1 MRVAYTLEQCW
12 HRVPGGTAISALEV
26 ASALK
31 SVPDIELVAIA
42 GRHAGPPTPGF
53 APPFSVAALPVG
65 GALLYELWTR
75 CNWPKVESV
84 VSADLVHATTVIP
97 PATSLPLVTTLHD
110 IAFVRHPEFFTAHG
124 NKIFRRSL
132 NILKKKRATILC
144 SSVATLNDC
153 LSEGFSQELLHH
165 VPLGVHMANLSRD
178 DIDRVRV
185 KYSLPREFV
194 LFVGTQEP
202 RKNLARLL
210 EALAV
215 LPDAPPLVVVGMD
228 GWGDS
233 GLSPSHNVILT
244 GFVPTEDL
252 SAMYAAC
259 SVFAFPS
266 VLEGYGLPVIEAM
279 AHGAPVVTSRGT
291 STEEV
296 AGGAAEL
303 VDPLSVES
311 IAEGLRSAL
320 LQQDTLRQRGLLRA
334 ASVPWSET
342 ANATA
347 RVYRQLLE
355 GDR

>member
-26 ASALK
+26 ASAMQ
-31 SVPDIELVAIA
+31 SVPDVELVAIA

-53 APPFSVAALPVG
+53 TPPFPVAALPVG

-75 CNWPKVESV
+75 CGWPKVESV
-84 VSADLVHATTVIP
+84 VSIDLVHSTTVIP

-110 IAFVRHPEFFTAHG
+110 IAFVRHPEFFTSHG

-144 SSVATLNDC
+144 SSQATLQDC
-153 LSEGFSQELLHH
+153 LAEGFSAELLHH
-165 VPLGVHMANLSRD
+165 VPLGVHMANVSHGE
-178 DIDRVRV
+178 IDRVRE
-185 KYSLPREFV
+185 KYSLPSEFV

-210 EALAV
+210 EAMSL

-233 GLSPSHNVILT
+233 GLTPSSNVILT
-244 GFVPTEDL
+244 GYVPTEDL
-252 SAMYAAC
+252 SALYAAC
-259 SVFAFPS
+259 SVFVLPS
-266 VLEGYGLPVIEAM
+266 ILEGYGLPVIEAM

-296 AGGAAEL
+296 AGGAAVL

-311 IAEGLRSAL
+311 ISDGLRTAL
-320 LQQDTLRQRGLLRA
+320 ASQDDLRQKGLLRA

-342 ANATA
+342 ATATA
-347 RVYRQLLE
+347 RVYHQVVGAL
-355 GDR
+355 